1 MYVLIVLLP
10 DAAGAESPAAT
21 LAARLNAL
29 DSPGDAEGGG
39 RVVDF
44 APRRPIRPSSG
55 KHYDVELLG
64 VFRTPEA
71 LLSAAVLALRTPG
84 IALSIGA
91 GPLDGQNTARAEI
104 PVGGKNA
111 PGDEATTPEGGTN
124 AAGGGRQGTPGSRD
138 LSGPALGYARA
149 GAEELAR
156 LSPSRRASAPLRV
169 EAEDAALAQATAAL
183 LHLVARQIRER
194 TDAQWR
200 VVDLLVPGVRGQ
212 HGAVAQSLGISVQA
226 VSRTLIRTGWAEEQ
240 EGLAAAAELLR
251 RLDTPA
257 RG

>member
-10 DAAGAESPAAT
+10 DAAGTEPPAAALT
-21 LAARLNAL
+21 ARLNAL
-29 DSPGDAEGGG
+29 NAPGDAQGGG

-44 APRRPIRPSSG
+44 APRRPVRPSAG
-55 KHYDVELLG
+55 KHHDVELLG

-71 LLSAAVLALRTPG
+71 LLAAVVLALRTPG
-84 IALSIGA
+84 VALSVGA
-91 GPLDGQNTARAEI
+91 GPLDGQDTARAEI
-104 PVGGKNA
+104 PDDGKNA
-111 PGDEATTPEGGTN
+111 PSDEATTESNTN
-124 AAGGGRQGTPGSRD
+124 TAGGGRQGASGSRN

-183 LHLVARQIRER
+183 LHLIARQIRER